1 MRQRLAALAIP
12 PSIRIMA
19 LRDRPESNRGIRVR
33 QAQVSNGRLVL
44 DLEVLR
50 QGFNPNQPED
60 VPVHLSVDNAAASA
74 TLQLAGEST
83 AIRKEIPLP
92 QGKESGFGFV
102 SLPHDDFTRDD
113 ISFFTFAPRPLANI
127 LIFGPSGEVGKTLS
141 LMSAPPGLPNRK
153 ATMPGNTRAAQAAL
167 ASQSMVAWYGPP
179 PRAEME
185 EKLLAFIEEGGIV
198 LFLPD
203 DTAHGTR
210 HPFLGVSWG
219 AMETAPPEEYYRL
232 ETWDRQRG
240 FLRDGSDQAAIPANR
255 LRAVRR
261 KPLLGKYRTLA
272 SWDDGSC
279 ALAQVR
285 AGTGSA
291 LFLGTLPRYSW
302 SNLADGHLLLPLL
315 QRMADRG
322 AERFSTSIS
331 LRVNDPALPQ
341 SATDIPVRMDNAQG
355 SHPSGSPA
363 DTAGVYRLG
372 AQTYAVNRPWP
383 EDMPD
388 QITDEKLHLLLP
400 EASIS
405 SMQSAEEAPS
415 LVQEAWKLF
424 LFFALACL
432 LMEASCA
439 CPARRPNAPPTP
451 PVHEPEPSTYCVKR
465 HPDRPGYGGR
475 HLDELYL
482 LQAQPPAAD
491 IQTGNSSPG
500 NPWLHLLPALPAGMD
515 HHLRPAGKPKVSILE
530 DRSGSMETQDVE
542 ISPSM
547 SSHARPTCRNCSR
560 ATVRNPLKTR
570 M

>member
-1 MRQRLAALAIP
+1 
-12 PSIRIMA
+12 
-19 LRDRPESNRGIRVR
+19 
-33 QAQVSNGRLVL
+33 
-44 DLEVLR
+44 
-50 QGFNPNQPED
+50 
-60 VPVHLSVDNAAASA
+60 
-74 TLQLAGEST
+74 
-83 AIRKEIPLP
+83 
-92 QGKESGFGFV
+92 
-102 SLPHDDFTRDD
+102 
-113 ISFFTFAPRPLANI
+113 
-127 LIFGPSGEVGKTLS
+127 
-141 LMSAPPGLPNRK
+141 MSAPPGLASRK
-153 ATMPGNTRAAQAAL
+153 ATMPGNTREAQANL
-167 ASQSMVAWYGPP
+167 ASQSMVVWYGPP

-185 EKLLAFIEEGGIV
+185 KKLQTFIEEGGIA

-203 DTAHGTR
+203 DTEHGTR
-210 HPFLGVSWG
+210 HSFLGVSWG
-219 AMETAPPEEYYRL
+219 ATETAPSEQYYRL

-240 FLRDGSDQAAIPANR
+240 FLRDGSDQTPIPANR

-331 LRVNDPALPQ
+331 LRVNDASLPQ
-341 SATDIPVRMDNAQG
+341 SATDTPVRLDNAQG

-424 LFFALACL
+424 LFFALASL
-432 LMEASCA
+432 LMEALLCLPGQTA
-439 CPARRPNAPPTP
+439 KRPSPT
-451 PVHEPEPSTYCVKR
+451 T
-465 HPDRPGYGGR
+465 RP
-475 HLDELYL
+475 
-482 LQAQPPAAD
+482 
-491 IQTGNSSPG
+491 
-500 NPWLHLLPALPAGMD
+500 
-515 HHLRPAGKPKVSILE
+515 
-530 DRSGSMETQDVE
+530 
-542 ISPSM
+542 
-547 SSHARPTCRNCSR
+547 
-560 ATVRNPLKTR
+560 
-570 M
+570 

>member
-1 MRQRLAALAIP
+1 MRSLATGRLSLLDSATGTVTQIPAPEALADLTVSKTTDGGADIPALLQKAIPYLEESGSGKTEIWIASDMQASSWRPDSPLWPGVRQRLAALAIP

-127 LIFGPSGEVGKTLS
+127 LICGPSGEVGKTLS

-219 AMETAPPEEYYRL
+219 AMETAPA
-232 ETWDRQRG
+232 
-240 FLRDGSDQAAIPANR
+240 LRSTTAWKHGTASAASSGTVPDQAGHSRQPAP
-255 LRAVRR
+255 A
-261 KPLLGKYRTLA
+261 P
-272 SWDDGSC
+272 C
-279 ALAQVR
+279 A
-285 AGTGSA
+285 
-291 LFLGTLPRYSW
+291 
-302 SNLADGHLLLPLL
+302 
-315 QRMADRG
+315 
-322 AERFSTSIS
+322 
-331 LRVNDPALPQ
+331 
-341 SATDIPVRMDNAQG
+341 
-355 SHPSGSPA
+355 GSPA
-363 DTAGVYRLG
+363 GQIPHPGLLG
-372 AQTYAVNRPWP
+372 
-383 EDMPD
+383 
-388 QITDEKLHLLLP
+388 
-400 EASIS
+400 
-405 SMQSAEEAPS
+405 
-415 LVQEAWKLF
+415 
-424 LFFALACL
+424 
-432 LMEASCA
+432 
-439 CPARRPNAPPTP
+439 
-451 PVHEPEPSTYCVKR
+451 
-465 HPDRPGYGGR
+465 
-475 HLDELYL
+475 
-482 LQAQPPAAD
+482 
-491 IQTGNSSPG
+491 
-500 NPWLHLLPALPAGMD
+500 
-515 HHLRPAGKPKVSILE
+515 
-530 DRSGSMETQDVE
+530 
-542 ISPSM
+542 
-547 SSHARPTCRNCSR
+547 
-560 ATVRNPLKTR
+560 
-570 M
+570 